1 MILWLFLEIL
11 IKKAPFSSCMET
23 REILLDTNFCLNPFR
38 LGIDIF
44 KEIQRICDFKY
55 ILLIPEEVARE
66 LLYLAQSNSKTGR
79 YAKAALALL
88 ENKKVKLAKSKKVIN
103 TSSLQHLDESRKD
116 GDIAIIEYA
125 QSHPD
130 VIIATDDKLLKKRL
144 SGFKLIS
151 TRQKQY
157 LILGER

>member
-1 MILWLFLEIL
+1 MILWPFLEIL
-11 IKKAPFSSCMET
+11 IKKVLLSRHMET
-23 REILLDTNFCLNPFR
+23 REILLDTNFCLIPFR

-44 KEIQRICDFKY
+44 KEVKRICDFNY
-55 ILLIPEEVARE
+55 TLLVPEEVARE
-66 LLYLAQSNSKTGR
+66 LLYLAESNSKTGR
-79 YAKAALALL
+79 YAKAALSLL

-103 TSSLQHLDESRKD
+103 TSNLQHLDESRKD

-130 VIIATDDKLLKKRL
+130 VIIATDDRLLKKRL
-144 SGFKLIS
+144 SGFELIS